1 MKQTGSPASGNF
13 QASREDGPHAIL
25 PKYRLL
31 QTVTIIMKKMFS
43 VLWKNL
49 VILSTPTVSTPTMVG
64 GWGAQRPF
72 WERDSYYIPEN
83 WVEGTEFHLEVTVG
97 CCTQAQRWARIW
109 CVGKIERQLVSME
122 LSVLG
127 HVADTRLAWLT
138 GDGGRCLVGH
148 ARRLD
153 FLL

>member
-1 MKQTGSPASGNF
+1 MLHTGPEVG
-13 QASREDGPHAIL
+13 
-25 PKYRLL
+25 
-31 QTVTIIMKKMFS
+31 
-43 VLWKNL
+43 KNL
-49 VILSTPTVSTPTMVG
+49 VH
-64 GWGAQRPF
+64 W
-72 WERDSYYIPEN
+72 
-83 WVEGTEFHLEVTVG
+83 
-97 CCTQAQRWARIW
+97 
-109 CVGKIERQLVSME
+109 KIERQLVSME

>member
-1 MKQTGSPASGNF
+1 M
-13 QASREDGPHAIL
+13 
-25 PKYRLL
+25 
-31 QTVTIIMKKMFS
+31 
-43 VLWKNL
+43 
-49 VILSTPTVSTPTMVG
+49 
-64 GWGAQRPF
+64 
-72 WERDSYYIPEN
+72 
-83 WVEGTEFHLEVTVG
+83 
-97 CCTQAQRWARIW
+97 
-109 CVGKIERQLVSME
+109 SME